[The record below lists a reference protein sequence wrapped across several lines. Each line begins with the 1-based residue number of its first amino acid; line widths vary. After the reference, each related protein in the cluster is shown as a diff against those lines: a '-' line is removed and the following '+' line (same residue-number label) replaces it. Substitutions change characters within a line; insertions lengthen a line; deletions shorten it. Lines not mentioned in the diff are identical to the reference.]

1 MSAPGY
7 VAWATGGWRGLVRAD
22 LPLAP
27 HEVLEVVAAGGGRRS
42 RHARTRRVELAG
54 GVVYVKAYPAP
65 DARRAFRAFR
75 MGHALALAG
84 FGAPEALLVG
94 RRGRGGVLVTRDVGA
109 PSLLDALAAVSA
121 GSAALA
127 GKRRLLCALGE
138 QVGRLHR
145 AGFVHGDLV
154 PSNLLAQGEHLVLLD
169 HDRTRRGPAL
179 VWWGG
184 RRNLVQLGR
193 FVVPGVTLSDRARV
207 LGAYAEARGWSTRT
221 RRRLARWLVRAT
233 TARRCRIDRVEPA
246 AARGAGFRELMR
258 SGGRFDPAREGRS

>member
-1 MSAPGY
+1 MTSPGY
-7 VAWATGGWRGLVRAD
+7 VSWATGGWHGLVRAD
-22 LPLAP
+22 VPLAP
-27 HEVLEVVAAGGGRRS
+27 HEVLAVVADEGGRRS
-42 RHARTRRVELAG
+42 RHARTQRVELVG

-75 MGHALALAG
+75 LGQALERAG

-109 PSLLDALAAVSA
+109 PALLDAIAA
-121 GSAALA
+121 AATGPGAMA
-127 GKRRLLCALGE
+127 GKRRFLRALGE

-154 PSNLLAQGEHLVLLD
+154 PSNLLVRAGKLVFLD
-169 HDRTRRGPAL
+169 HDRTRGGQAL
-179 VWWGG
+179 VWWGS

-193 FVVPGVTLSDRARV
+193 FVVPGITLADRVRV
-207 LGAYAEARGWSTRT
+207 LAAYTEARGFESPA

-233 TARRCRIDRVEPA
+233 TARRCRIDHLTPA
-246 AARGAGFRELMR
+246 AVRDAGFRELMR